1 MCCIPPLT
9 LPSSSP
15 WCHQKSP
22 WSRDVSEEPV
32 APSEGHWAWSIAA
45 TSVTHHPRPWLL
57 SSQSCR
63 GHWGQCL
70 QKDRRHGMHGQGSH
84 HMEVLS
90 PKTKSQHVQPG
101 PWGVHLLAQEPLR
114 HICSPL
120 SPLWGNLQRGGPQA
134 KETWQGWAPLGQ
146 LSLQLTT

>member
-1 MCCIPPLT
+1 
-9 LPSSSP
+9 
-15 WCHQKSP
+15 
-22 WSRDVSEEPV
+22 
-32 APSEGHWAWSIAA
+32 
-45 TSVTHHPRPWLL
+45 
-57 SSQSCR
+57 
-63 GHWGQCL
+63 
-70 QKDRRHGMHGQGSH
+70 MHGQGSH

-101 PWGVHLLAQEPLR
+101 PWGVHRLAQEPLR